1 MIKNKHRL
9 ITRAEL
15 VLETWTS
22 LNSESLGARELEEI
36 QKALAARFGDSGV
49 ESPASIART
58 LADIGVPLRHPEVL
72 DYDTVWRDAH
82 SLDSLGC
89 GELDFSTIEAAVISM
104 KKLNTVCERLKDQQ
118 DTKGLANLRTLVSAL
133 RQQLRLIS
141 NSKTASERRQKLAI
155 EAEQWLDVWQ
165 QNPRIF
171 EDWLALRMNSN
182 EFQTVF
188 GK

>member
-1 MIKNKHRL
+1 MRKDKPRA
-9 ITRAEL
+9 ITRSEL

-22 LNSESLGARELEEI
+22 LNSESLGANELEEI
-36 QKALAARFGDSGV
+36 QKELAARLGDSGV
-49 ESPASIART
+49 ESPASIARS

-82 SLDSLGC
+82 SLDSLGL
-89 GELDFSTIEAAVISM
+89 GELDFSTIEAAVISV
-104 KKLNTVCERLKDQQ
+104 KKLNTLRDRLKDQK
-118 DTKGLANLRTLVSAL
+118 DTKGLANMRTLVPSL
-133 RQQLRLIS
+133 RQQLRLIAS
-141 NSKTASERRQKLAI
+141 SKTVSEQRKKVAV
-155 EAEQWLDVWQ
+155 EAEQWLDVWL